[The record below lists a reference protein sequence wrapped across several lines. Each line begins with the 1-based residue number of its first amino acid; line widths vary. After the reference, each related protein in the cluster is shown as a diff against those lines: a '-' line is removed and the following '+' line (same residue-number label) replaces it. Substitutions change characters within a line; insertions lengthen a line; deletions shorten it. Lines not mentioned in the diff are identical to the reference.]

1 MSENTADRDGPDSP
15 SGVRPA
21 AESSARLTVDD
32 LLASPRGRSLLYAI
46 VGASEMGPRTDDVPV
61 DDSEVETVGDSEV
74 DPVDDVEV
82 DPADVLGWGALT
94 AAETIDREWETGI
107 LLSDS
112 GADFAELHEADAAVE
127 VVGLGRRTPRVP
139 SQAELERAMSEVIA
153 GAMYWQPPQPEDVIA
168 ADPAMVDVLRPWAE
182 VIIDSGLLDAWSV
195 GPDFDD
201 LWELTWDDSDH
212 TGDIPSRLS
221 AEPAALMSGADSAPP
236 SDAAAAALR
245 AWSAEVASSENE
257 YRQEFAKDPRTA
269 GSGEWWS
276 TPAHELVTTTGTW
289 PSGEPIGLSLVEDD
303 FGLSR
308 ARACRLRLRDTF
320 SVFIVDRPEQWAAL
334 CRKYPLDVTAQ
345 RRQVW
350 FEATGRR
357 GRWVIPDWSRAA
369 EDCDGVYVSLA
380 GYLRTAGAVVDV
392 GDADRLPETAGRPA
406 VGDTDDRIAS
416 LMAGWNPDTTYWLT
430 DAVAGITEVVD
441 WAQDDETGAWVAQP
455 RPSRP

>member
-1 MSENTADRDGPDSP
+1 MSENSADRDGPDSP
-15 SGVRPA
+15 TGVRPA
-21 AESSARLTVDD
+21 ADSARLTVDD

-46 VGASEMGPRTDDVPV
+46 VGASEMDAGTDDEPV
-61 DDSEVETVGDSEV
+61 GDGDVETVGDGDVE
-74 DPVDDVEV
+74 PGDDVEV
-82 DPADVLGWGALT
+82 DPADVLGCAALT

-107 LLSDS
+107 LISDS
-112 GADFAELHEADAAVE
+112 GADFAELREADAAAE
-127 VVGLGRRTPRVP
+127 AVGLGRRTPHVP
-139 SQAELERAMSEVIA
+139 SQAELESAMAEVIA
-153 GAMYWQPPQPEDVIA
+153 GAMYWQPPDPEDVIA
-168 ADPAMVDVLRPWAE
+168 ADPVMVDVLRPWAE
-182 VIIDSGLLDAWSV
+182 VIIDSGLLDSWSA
-195 GPDFDD
+195 GLDFDD

-212 TGDIPSRLS
+212 TGDIPTRLS
-221 AEPAALMSGADSAPP
+221 ADPASLMSGADCPPP

-245 AWSAEVASSENE
+245 EWSAEVASSESE
-257 YRQEFAKDPRTA
+257 YRQEFAKDPRAA

-276 TPAHELVTTTGTW
+276 TPAHELVMTTGTW

-308 ARACRLRLRDTF
+308 ARACRLRLWDTYG
-320 SVFIVDRPEQWAAL
+320 VFIVDRPEQWAVL

-357 GRWVIPDWSRAA
+357 GRWVIPDWPRVA
-369 EDCDGVYVSLA
+369 EEYDGVYVSLA

-392 GDADRLPETAGRPA
+392 GDADRLPESAGRPT

-455 RPSRP
+455 RPARP